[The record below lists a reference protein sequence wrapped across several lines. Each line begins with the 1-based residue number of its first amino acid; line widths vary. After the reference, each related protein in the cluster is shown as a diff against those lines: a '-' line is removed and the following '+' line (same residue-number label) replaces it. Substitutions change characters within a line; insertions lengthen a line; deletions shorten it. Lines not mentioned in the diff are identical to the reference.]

1 MEIGN
6 QIKTLRAQRGV
17 TQEAVA
23 AALGVSAQAVSKWEN
38 GTTAPDIS
46 LLPAISAYFGVTI
59 DELFALTD
67 ETRMERIRNT
77 MWDQRDLDPAAAER
91 DAAFLLDKARRE
103 PDNGQVWTMLAWME
117 NHIAGTHRRR
127 AERYAKEALARTPE
141 DKDAHSELA
150 EAAGIRCPDW
160 YYGSHRRII
169 DWYKDFVERNPT
181 DMRGYLWLIDALV
194 EDDRLD
200 EARAYC
206 DGMAQV
212 DRTFRTP
219 MQRGR
224 IAWRAGDHDRAV
236 AIWEQMVRDFPDDW
250 MAWSSL
256 GDGYT
261 MAGRYAEAI
270 DCHQE
275 AKQRQTAP
283 RFTDSWEAIAQL
295 RERLGDIPGAIREL
309 EEEIAVMASDWDTTS
324 GETVDAVRRE
334 IQRLKAKLGR
344 RNGGQDS

>member
-6 QIKTLRAQRGV
+6 QIKALRQQRGV

-23 AALGVSAQAVSKWEN
+23 AALGVTAQAVSKWE
-38 GTTAPDIS
+38 TDAAAPDIQ

-59 DELFALTD
+59 DALFALTD
-67 ETRMERIRNT
+67 ETRMERIQNM
-77 MWDQRDLDPAAAER
+77 MWDERDLDPAAAER
-91 DAAFLLDKARRE
+91 EAAFLLDKARRE

-127 AERYAKEALARTPE
+127 AEGYAKEALTRAPD
-141 DKDAHSELA
+141 DKDAHAELA

-160 YYGSHRRII
+160 YYNSHRRII
-169 DWYKDFVERNPT
+169 DWYKGFVAHNPAVK
-181 DMRGYLWLIDALV
+181 RGYLWLIDALV

-206 DGMAQV
+206 DKMGQI

-224 IAWRAGDHDRAV
+224 VAWRAGDHDGAV
-236 AIWEQMVRDFPDDW
+236 AIWEQMCRDFPDDW

-261 MAGRYAEAI
+261 VAGRYAEAI
-270 DCHQE
+270 ACHQE

-283 RFTDSWEAIAQL
+283 PVHRLVGGHRPAQRAAGRHPRRHPGAGGGDRRHGL
-295 RERLGDIPGAIREL
+295 RLGDH
-309 EEEIAVMASDWDTTS
+309 
-324 GETVDAVRRE
+324 
-334 IQRLKAKLGR
+334 QR
-344 RNGGQDS
+344 